1 MQGKIV
7 SISGFDGVG
16 KTTQI
21 KRIIEN
27 LKKKDSAI
35 SLFDVIKEDTY
46 TSYQDIKTI
55 KKIFS
60 MYKYVSVRFFLSGP
74 ETKRLQQKV
83 LNGKEDIFSRITL
96 IEKLCE
102 FEKRDSTIWFEE
114 VILPLRDKGITFF
127 FDRYFYDLIAYR
139 TLYGVKKE
147 DLKDMFSNFVEP
159 DMKWFLEKKIEDIIE
174 INRSRLDGTTI
185 LYKQKNKLIEL
196 DKNWKTL
203 CEEYKIIKINGNRSE
218 NEITKEL
225 LKKLSTIK
233 YDEEW
238 IETNI

>member
-35 SLFDVIKEDTY
+35 TLFDVIKEDTY

-102 FEKRDSTIWFEE
+102 FEKRDSTICLA
-114 VILPLRDKGITFF
+114 ILLSLILNGFWKKKLRIS
-127 FDRYFYDLIAYR
+127 L
-139 TLYGVKKE
+139 
-147 DLKDMFSNFVEP
+147 
-159 DMKWFLEKKIEDIIE
+159 
-174 INRSRLDGTTI
+174 
-185 LYKQKNKLIEL
+185 KLIDL
-196 DKNWKTL
+196 
-203 CEEYKIIKINGNRSE
+203 G
-218 NEITKEL
+218 
-225 LKKLSTIK
+225 
-233 YDEEW
+233 
-238 IETNI
+238 